1 MHKVVDDSHL
11 HSMID
16 LYYYCIRNDR
26 LVRRV
31 SYKKQE
37 LLTIHDQ
44 LDRPLIFDGVCGV
57 HPFRF
62 LCCVFV
68 FCLSSFCVLCAL
80 FVIILCL
87 VCFVCHHSL
96 SCVLCLSSFC
106 VLCAQCSQCLCYVH
120 SLLALRVSLIFVGSP
135 YTNLLNPMD
144 SGDLPITYNH
154 SVIELLL
161 CNEYLI

>member
-44 LDRPLIFDGVCGV
+44 LDRPLIFDGVCGA

-87 VCFVCHHSL
+87 VCFVCHHSV

-106 VLCAQCSQCLCYVH
+106 VLCVLFVIILCLVC
-120 SLLALRVSLIFVGSP
+120 FVCH
-135 YTNLLNPMD
+135 
-144 SGDLPITYNH
+144 H
-154 SVIELLL
+154 SVSCVLNVPSVSVMSILYWPFGFL
-161 CNEYLI
+161 